1 MVQITAV
8 PNVAK
13 MVGVNRILQGQTVPC
28 PVGNSTLTPEQE
40 KGLRRRYVERALELL
55 QVEVDGPTVFLLDGQ
70 A

>member
-1 MVQITAV
+1 MVQISAV

-28 PVGNSTLTPEQE
+28 PVGNSVLTPEQE
-40 KGLRRRYVERALELL
+40 KGLRRKYVLRALELF
-55 QVEVDGPTVFLLDGQ
+55 QKEVDGPTVFLLEGV